1 MGVVDDFSVVEGF
14 IRGEND
20 LNRAETGTE
29 PRMVQEDAP
38 GVGAHGGAFSNGHF
52 QGLHGREPFDELLD
66 AEPGD
71 HEERKEED
79 GATGEQVLS
88 ESAAK
93 NHPKEQDTELPKE
106 ANESTTRCGK
116 NQCTDRNNRK
126 ETDKEPAFA
135 ADLSKHQ
142 RHQGER
148 NVELGKTGKM
158 VAIHVG
164 PEGNAPK
171 AHLAKPVKLSIKSE
185 VLKDAEEGD
194 EETKTH
200 HEPDEITP
208 VFDGAEDLR
217 GQKEEEDIGKK

>member
-14 IRGEND
+14 VRREND
-20 LNRAETGTE
+20 LNGAETSAK
-29 PRMVQEDAP
+29 PRMIQKDAP

-79 GATGEQVLS
+79 GATEEQVLS

-93 NHPKEQDTELPKE
+93 NHPKEQDTELHKE
-106 ANESTTRCGK
+106 ANESSTRCGK
-116 NQCTDRNNRK
+116 NQGTDRNNRK

-148 NVELGKTGKM
+148 NDELGKTGKM

-164 PEGNAPK
+164 PERNA
-171 AHLAKPVKLSIKSE
+171 AESHFTKPVKLS
-185 VLKDAEEGD
+185 
-194 EETKTH
+194 
-200 HEPDEITP
+200 
-208 VFDGAEDLR
+208 
-217 GQKEEEDIGKK
+217 